1 MNRPVQTAGS
11 TTAARIAPVAGSVM
25 ELFRFGIVGV
35 TINLA
40 LYLAY
45 LMLTHMG
52 MDYRIS
58 MSVIYIFGTVLGFVL
73 HRNWTFRSQGAW
85 GDAFGRYVVAYASG
99 YVLNLAGLWIL
110 VEAVNLSHALAQG
123 AIIFAVA
130 AYLFVLQKFW
140 IFAKVA

>member
-1 MNRPVQTAGS
+1 
-11 TTAARIAPVAGSVM
+11 
-25 ELFRFGIVGV
+25 
-35 TINLA
+35 
-40 LYLAY
+40 
-45 LMLTHMG
+45 
-52 MDYRIS
+52 
-58 MSVIYIFGTVLGFVL
+58 
-73 HRNWTFRSQGAW
+73 
-85 GDAFGRYVVAYASG
+85 VVAYASG